1 MKGAEEIND
10 EAMIEKEEEDFHE
23 LEVLSAKNEIC
34 TRFITC
40 LPPILNSESSNF
52 FHKYRIVASRNTCYY
67 SENQVLVGC

>member
-40 LPPILNSESSNF
+40 LPPILKFFQENF
-52 FHKYRIVASRNTCYY
+52 
-67 SENQVLVGC
+67 VLFFYE

>member
-40 LPPILNSESSNF
+40 LPPILILNLSTNF
-52 FHKYRIVASRNTCYY
+52 LHDFF
-67 SENQVLVGC
+67 